1 MRKSTVS
8 ATDQNLMGLRNIKS
22 DDRLQAD
29 KAMHQAMWKL
39 GVKHP
44 NALSVLHFMV
54 SKLSHGTNTLMI
66 SVAALAKQMGIA
78 PRTVQ
83 NTIRVLKDC
92 NFIQVTRLGNVN
104 LYIIN
109 ACMTRKMSE

>member
-1 MRKSTVS
+1 MRKSRFSV
-8 ATDQNLMGLRNIKS
+8 ADQNLMGLRNIKS
-22 DDRLQAD
+22 GDRLQAD

-54 SKLSHGTNTLMI
+54 SKLSHGTNGLMM
-66 SVAALAKQMGIA
+66 SAAALAKQMGIA

-83 NTIRVLKDC
+83 NTIRVLKNC
-92 NFIQVTRLGNVN
+92 NFIQVMRLGNVN
-104 LYIIN
+104 VYIIN
-109 ACMTRKMSE
+109 GCMTRKMSE